1 MLPAWT
7 RPRPAASLAV
17 AAATTALLTAPQS
30 RAAPPPS
37 QYHGLRPVQPTPL
50 SLDQESIVVHCPPAH
65 DTLRCNVSAHY
76 VLSNPAQEPAESDA
90 PVVST
95 GIADVRVAQDGRP
108 LDVKPWALHVR
119 VPAGGTTTIDVSFT
133 LSFASSVPGLESTG
147 EPATAMQARH
157 PLLGGD
163 TRNAPAHPVFFHWSK
178 GWSGSP
184 QRFFDVRYPA
194 GWKLHGSQWR
204 AQGAVTQRSVA
215 RELAASDTPIDVD
228 LRKAP
233 PAVPIV
239 PGGPV
244 VAAGSAISQ
253 GFRMRYGY
261 ELGVFDWMLPAINA
275 DVDYAGLLVLT
286 PSVEYATA
294 ARLPVPSLSAGV
306 GLPVRLRPDSRAGA
320 RFKLSAVM
328 VAGIEATFDYYPS
341 DRDWETT
348 LAARLSL

>member
-1 MLPAWT
+1 MIPACPRT
-7 RPRPAASLAV
+7 RAAASLAFAV
-17 AAATTALLTAPQS
+17 ATSVILGAPQS
-30 RAAPPPS
+30 GAATPPM
-37 QYHGLRPVQPTPL
+37 QYHGLRPPQPTSL
-50 SLDQESIVVHCPPAH
+50 ALDQERILIHCPPAD

-76 VLSNPAQEPAESDA
+76 VLSNPGPETAESDA

-95 GIADVRVAQDGRP
+95 GISDVQVAQDGRP
-108 LDVKPWALHVR
+108 LDVKPWALHLR
-119 VPAGGTTTIDVSFT
+119 VPAGGTTTIDISFT
-133 LSFASSVPGLESTG
+133 IAFASSLPGPESIG
-147 EPATAMQARH
+147 EPKTAMQARH

-163 TRNAPAHPVFFHWSK
+163 TRDAPAHPVLFHWSK

-184 QRFFDVRYPA
+184 QRFFDVRYPG
-194 GWKLHGSQWR
+194 GWRLHGSQWR
-204 AQGAVTQRSVA
+204 AQGAITQRSIA
-215 RELAASDTPIDVD
+215 REMAASDTPIDVD

-244 VAAGSAISQ
+244 VAAGSAIGQ

-261 ELGVFDWMLPAINA
+261 ELGVFDWMLPAFTA

-294 ARLPVPSLSAGV
+294 ASIPVPSFSAGV
-306 GLPVRLRPDSRAGA
+306 GLPVRLHPDSRVGA

-328 VAGIEATFDYYPS
+328 VAGIEATVDYYPS